1 MTVKGVT
8 YRIIDKKKKTAEVF
22 ALKKNIRKVD
32 IAGSVKIYKKNYKVV
47 SIADRTFKNKKNIRK
62 VVLSKN
68 ISYIGKEAF
77 FNAKNLKMLIIKGT
91 KIKVIKKNALKN
103 THKKI
108 VVKAPKKVLKKY
120 SKLLKKA
127 GISKTAKMKK
137 L

>member
-1 MTVKGVT
+1 MKLEFITVSPVILSPRIEKALYKG
-8 YRIIDKKKKTAEVF
+8 IDFKEV
-22 ALKKNIRKVD
+22 VD
-32 IAGSVKIYKKNYKVV
+32 N
-47 SIADRTFKNKKNIRK
+47 T
-62 VVLSKN
+62 
-68 ISYIGKEAF
+68 
-77 FNAKNLKMLIIKGT
+77 KNLKMLIIKGT
-91 KIKVIKKNALKN
+91 KIKVIKKKALKK